1 MFSSD
6 KKSKEALRT
15 IGEVAEMLD
24 LPPHV
29 IRFWETKFTNIK
41 PTKYNNRR
49 YYSSST
55 VNVIQTIKEL
65 LYKENYSINDALLYF
80 KNNQKKHAQLALFSL
95 KPDLSAVKNKLIEA
109 RCKLDAL
116 LQKS

>member
-1 MFSSD
+1 MMH

-15 IGEVAEMLD
+15 IGEVSEILD
-24 LPPHV
+24 LPPHI
-29 IRFWETKFTNIK
+29 IRFWETKFSHVK

-49 YYSSST
+49 YYSSNT
-55 VNVIQTIKEL
+55 VNLLKTIKEL
-65 LYKENYSINDALLYF
+65 LYTENYSINDALLYF
-80 KNNQKKHAQLALFSL
+80 KNNQKKHAQLALFTI
-95 KPDLSAVKNKLIEA
+95 KPDLSLVKNKLIEA